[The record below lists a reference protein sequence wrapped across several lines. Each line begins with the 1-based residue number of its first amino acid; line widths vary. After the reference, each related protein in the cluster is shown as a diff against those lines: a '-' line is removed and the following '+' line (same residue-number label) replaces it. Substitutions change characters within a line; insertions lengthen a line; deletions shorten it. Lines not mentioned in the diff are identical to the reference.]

1 MSSLENATKKIC
13 LLIGFTLCF
22 YNSIETQNNYS
33 SMNWQCDDGTS
44 KENLHFDY
52 QSKYVIFLLL
62 SQYFLKE
69 IENMFSIFLLKYQ
82 IIHSHHFAIK
92 QGYTATLLA
101 IYQRIN
107 SGQCS
112 QSENSTKELK
122 KQSWKFG
129 RTQKSCGNTNLTAR
143 VPTAFLVLPKFPSCF
158 Y

>member
-33 SMNWQCDDGTS
+33 YCSMNWRCDDGTS

-69 IENMFSIFLLKYQ
+69 IENMFSIFLLKY
-82 IIHSHHFAIK
+82 
-92 QGYTATLLA
+92 
-101 IYQRIN
+101 
-107 SGQCS
+107 
-112 QSENSTKELK
+112 
-122 KQSWKFG
+122 
-129 RTQKSCGNTNLTAR
+129 
-143 VPTAFLVLPKFPSCF
+143 
-158 Y
+158 